1 MAAITARRGAQVS
14 HPRPWTA
21 LLAATAFLAG
31 SPPAVRGQT
40 YSVVLSVNDPRP
52 MAQAVLAL
60 IRSYPVTITYE
71 DPRYEFA
78 GDLREVTRP
87 PRETLRPQVGTVVPR
102 GGVFQAAYDVAE
114 DTGQPVDLTA
124 AIQSIIDANN
134 QAPHGAHF
142 ALRRSG
148 DIFHVVPAEIRDG
161 SGRWMP
167 QRSILDV
174 PITFSSAAE
183 RGAFELLDAILKEI
197 SAATG
202 RVIIG
207 RYASGPLAC
216 GIPCAAYDRKIDARN
231 EPARDVL
238 MRLLHSL
245 NPRYTW
251 VVYYGLPERS
261 YVFNLVLGKER
272 AEPQIEQPRPTPKPG
287 DQTPPRVPFNLASTR
302 SGPATRQAG
311 AARSSIGA
319 RGRARARADALRP
332 RGPALRMAD
341 VGAAVPSR
349 RS

>member
-1 MAAITARRGAQVS
+1 MSR
-14 HPRPWTA
+14 PRQRTA
-21 LLAATAFLAG
+21 LLAAIAFLAG
-31 SPPAVRGQT
+31 SPPAVRGET

-52 MAQAVLAL
+52 MAQAVLSL

-71 DPRYEFA
+71 DPQYEFA

-87 PRETLRPQVGTVVPR
+87 PRDAPQPRVGTVVPR
-102 GGVFQAAYDVAE
+102 GGAFEAAYEVAE
-114 DTGQPVDLTA
+114 DTGEPVDLTA
-124 AIQSIIDANN
+124 AIQGLIDANN

-142 ALRRSG
+142 ALTRSG
-148 DIFHVVPAEIRDG
+148 DVFHVVPAEIRDG
-161 SGRWMP
+161 RGRWVP

-174 PITFSSAAE
+174 PITFSSAGE
-183 RGAFELLDAILKEI
+183 RGAFELLDAILKVI

-202 RVIIG
+202 RDIVG

-216 GIPCAAYDRKIDARN
+216 GTPCAAYDRKIDATN

-251 VVYYGLPERS
+251 LLYYGLPERG

-272 AEPQIEQPRPTPKPG
+272 PEPHIEQPRPTPKPG

-302 SGPATRQAG
+302 
-311 AARSSIGA
+311 
-319 RGRARARADALRP
+319 
-332 RGPALRMAD
+332 
-341 VGAAVPSR
+341 
-349 RS
+349 